1 MKLEGEEY
9 CNTELLSSSQLPSC
23 CSPAC
28 VEYNRRMSSNEIVK
42 NEGGLN
48 CGCQK
53 KAGLLNV
60 KGVKCSTYI

>member
-28 VEYNRRMSSNEIVK
+28 VEYNRKMSSNEIVK

-48 CGCQK
+48 AISWMSEESGTF
-53 KAGLLNV
+53 
-60 KGVKCSTYI
+60 KCKRS